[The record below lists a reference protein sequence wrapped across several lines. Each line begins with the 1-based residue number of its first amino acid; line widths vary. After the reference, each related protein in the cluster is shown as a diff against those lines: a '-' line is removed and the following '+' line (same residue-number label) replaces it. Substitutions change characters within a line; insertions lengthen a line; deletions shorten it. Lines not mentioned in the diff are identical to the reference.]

1 MRWKGSP
8 RSLKEQARQEPCSG
22 KHHLLQGGEV
32 HHYEKSRDEPS
43 ILLIIY
49 KQHKKSYKKAYHMG
63 SFRPHRLKNEEG
75 KILRPVSF
83 HHLLVKR
90 SGTWHIVLPRFYVEN
105 LLIYFLFLFIGN
117 SAEAQGGKCPVRYP
131 VDEIRDKDMAKRN
144 ADKQFTISGHLN
156 FSPSIPLSEIYYKEK
171 TEGICTKEVMSEIQT
186 VDCFSFY
193 GFLNFVL
200 PF

>member
-1 MRWKGSP
+1 
-8 RSLKEQARQEPCSG
+8 
-22 KHHLLQGGEV
+22 
-32 HHYEKSRDEPS
+32 
-43 ILLIIY
+43 
-49 KQHKKSYKKAYHMG
+49 MG

-75 KILRPVSF
+75 KILRPVPF

-90 SGTWHIVLPRFYVEN
+90 SSTWHIVLPRFYVEN
-105 LLIYFLFLFIGN
+105 LLIYFLFLFLFIGN
-117 SAEAQGGKCPVRYP
+117 SAEAQEGKCPVRYP

-144 ADKQFTISGHLN
+144 ADKQFTISGHLA

-171 TEGICTKEVMSEIQT
+171 QKEYPEEKLCQKFRQMT
-186 VDCFSFY
+186 VFPFY